1 MTGGPRPPLWLLWRL
16 KLKGRFRLIARR
28 GRTLG
33 GFVSL
38 LVGVLLLILW
48 VGSIVLRSSYV
59 ERTVDPPSVE
69 LVRLGL
75 MAYLAFVA
83 FSSLSFRGVYM
94 PRPELERLF
103 SAPVERRSIVRFRM
117 FGAML
122 MALPFTFI
130 VALFLSPRFASPWA
144 AAMGL
149 ALTIPAASVFGQA
162 LSLLASRTGGF
173 AERVLG
179 GVPPLALRLVGALGI
194 IGIFA
199 FLSFGPGI
207 ETSTDVELRRLTE
220 QIAANQAAERD
231 SRVPFFP
238 DTSYPKL
245 PVPLPETGVFGR
257 LNEVASSPLVRT
269 ATLPLFP
276 WAKAIASPSLAQA
289 LPWLGAIMVLL
300 AALFEAVARLPID
313 FRESSLRTSKDMER
327 KLARMR
333 GGQGGAGAFGLSRKA
348 KGWRVPWLAGKSPM
362 GAVIW
367 VRTAWLMRQARGTLL
382 IVLVVAVVG
391 VVVGIRVFDT
401 AVSGP
406 ATLGLLA
413 TVYLASGVRADF
425 RTDLDRMESMRAWPI
440 APWKVFV
447 GTLLP
452 GVTLTSLVVAVMLL
466 VRAAALGQFGTD
478 LWVVVAMTPFL
489 AYVWTAVDN
498 AVFLLFPVRFIPGQG
513 SALQHTGRG
522 FLLVMLRMMLLV
534 GALFLAVGGAY
545 FLHEFVADNGYGRPT
560 LALYLAGAWV
570 IAVGCLL
577 LALLTVFGAWAL
589 ARFDVSRVPS
599 QS

>member
-1 MTGGPRPPLWLLWRL
+1 M
-16 KLKGRFRLIARR
+16 KGRVRLLGRR
-28 GRTLG
+28 ARTLG
-33 GFVSL
+33 GAISL
-38 LVGVLLLILW
+38 LVGVALLVLW

-59 ERTVDPPSVE
+59 QRTVDPPSVE

-75 MAYLAFVA
+75 VAYLAFVA

-94 PRPELERLF
+94 PRSELERLF
-103 SAPVERRSIVRFRM
+103 SAPVARRSIVRFRM

-144 AAMGL
+144 AALGL
-149 ALTIPAASVFGQA
+149 ALTIPAASIFGQS
-162 LSLLASRTGGF
+162 LSLLASRTGGV
-173 AERVLG
+173 AERFFERI
-179 GVPPLALRLVGALGI
+179 PPTALRIVGALGI
-194 IGIFA
+194 LGLFG

-207 ETSTDVELRRLTE
+207 ENSTEAELRRM
-220 QIAANQAAERD
+220 RD
-231 SRVPFFP
+231 LRRARYSADEPFGVP
-238 DTSYPKL
+238 SYPDETLSSEL
-245 PVPLPETGVFGR
+245 PTEGVFGR
-257 LNEVASSPLVRT
+257 LNGIASSPVVRT

-276 WAKAIASPSLAQA
+276 WAKAIASPTVPQA
-289 LPWLGAIMVLL
+289 LPWLAAIAGLL
-300 AALFEAVARLPID
+300 VVLFEAVARMPID

-348 KGWRVPWLAGKSPM
+348 KGWRIPWLAGRSPM

-367 VRTAWLMRQARGTLL
+367 VRTAWLMRQARGTLF
-382 IVLVVAVVG
+382 IVMAVAIVG
-391 VVVGIRVFDT
+391 IVVGIRVFDT
-401 AVSGP
+401 PVSGP

-440 APWKVFV
+440 TPWRVFV

-452 GVTLTSLVVAVMLL
+452 GVTLTALVVTFMLL
-466 VRAAALGQFGTD
+466 VRAIVLRQFGPD
-478 LWVVVAMTPFL
+478 LWVVIGMTPFL

-522 FLLVMLRMMLLV
+522 FLLVMLRMALLV
-534 GALFLAVGGAY
+534 GTLLLAVGGAY
-545 FLHEFVADNGYGRPT
+545 FLFEFVADNGYGRPN
-560 LALYLAGAWV
+560 LALYLAGAWIV
-570 IAVGCLL
+570 FTGCLL
-577 LALLTVFGAWAL
+577 LALLTAFGAWAL
-589 ARFDVSRVPS
+589 ARFDVSRVPAPDS
-599 QS
+599 